1 MNKKNKI
8 IYSNKRRIRKYTR
21 ILSGI
26 LVMLFGIWLLNVWK
40 DAFLNF
46 LKGLA
51 VFLII
56 IVAISLIFL
65 SWAD

>member
-1 MNKKNKI
+1 
-8 IYSNKRRIRKYTR
+8 
-21 ILSGI
+21 
-26 LVMLFGIWLLNVWK
+26 LNVWK